1 MVASFQRGLFTSGIK
16 APERGGVPKGLNGSS
31 WEAKL
36 IGNGAELA
44 TPNSGCLSCDITPEI
59 PLFLQGPN
67 FIRESVNWGV
77 AGG

>member
-1 MVASFQRGLFTSGIK
+1 M
-16 APERGGVPKGLNGSS
+16 NGSS

-36 IGNGAELA
+36 IRNGAELV
-44 TPNSGCLSCDITPEI
+44 TLHPGCLSCDITPEV

-77 AGG
+77 RGGGERERARVREQGDANMI